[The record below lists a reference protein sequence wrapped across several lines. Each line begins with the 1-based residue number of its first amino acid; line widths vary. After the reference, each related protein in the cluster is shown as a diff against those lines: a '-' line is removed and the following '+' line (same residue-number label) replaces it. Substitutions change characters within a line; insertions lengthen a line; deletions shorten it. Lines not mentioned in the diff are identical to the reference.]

1 MALRVLLADESTTI
15 KKVMQLALQD
25 YGVEVKSVPIGLDVV
40 PVSQTFKPDIVFV
53 DVLLQKKAGY
63 EVVKDVKTSLPHLP
77 VVLMW
82 SSFMELD
89 EAKAAECGADRRLE
103 KPFDAEVL
111 RAYVKDLVAKVSE
124 NVVSSY
130 LNFPPL
136 PDFEEPRELAQPAA
150 PNLEPQAGEISKSD
164 IYALPEVDEN
174 EVLVDSSYDQFQT
187 VPLAT
192 SPSPAPERTARPAEF
207 EPSRPAPRA
216 DAGFD
221 PKPVADEGWSHQ
233 DLSKFKIDVP
243 APAAD
248 DFSGDLSS
256 YMIPAEDLNLA
267 KVESTG
273 DFEEV
278 TFVGSSLKTE
288 KPAPETKSAP
298 KAPPPPP
305 RHAPVAAEPPRGGAH
320 DQVLAEKILR
330 EEARAALEKIAWQI
344 LPDICERVVR
354 EELNKLLKRVEG
366 SI

>member
-25 YGVEVKSVPIGLDVV
+25 YGVEVKSVPIGLDVI
-40 PVSQTFKPDIVFV
+40 PVARSFKPDIVFV
-53 DVLLQKKAGY
+53 DVLLQKKTGY
-63 EVVKDVKTSLPHLP
+63 EVVKDVKAALPHLP

-89 EAKAAECGADRRLE
+89 EAKAADSGADRRLE

-111 RAYVKDLVAKVSE
+111 RAYVKELVTKTGE
-124 NVVSSY
+124 NVVSNY

-136 PDFEEPRELAQPAA
+136 PDFEESG
-150 PNLEPQAGEISKSD
+150 LEPSAPMQSFPAEALVRNTENSKPD
-164 IYALPEVDEN
+164 IYAIPEVDEN
-174 EVLVDSSYDQFQT
+174 EVLVDSSLDQFQT

-192 SPSPAPERTARPAEF
+192 APAP
-207 EPSRPAPRA
+207 
-216 DAGFD
+216 
-221 PKPVADEGWSHQ
+221 KADEGWSHQ

-243 APAAD
+243 AAGGD
-248 DFSGDLSS
+248 DFGGDLAN

-267 KVESTG
+267 KVESAG

-278 TFVGSSLKTE
+278 TFVGPAKTE
-288 KPAPETKSAP
+288 ARMPAKAAPQPEHHGESRSSAP
-298 KAPPPPP
+298 A
-305 RHAPVAAEPPRGGAH
+305 PRGGAH
-320 DQVLAEKILR
+320 DQVLAEKIMR
-330 EEARAALEKIAWQI
+330 EEARAVLEKIAWQI

-354 EELNKLLKRVEG
+354 EELNKLLKKVEG